1 MDFASLNIVTRSW
14 SIEVRFFSNI
24 GFRLTSIDTSRQD
37 PASRDFVNDKRNTQ
51 TFFRRRRICLWQKI
65 QGGIVEVKVEIK
77 DDLKYTKEHEWVK
90 VEEDVATVGI
100 TDYAQKELGDVVFVE
115 LPQVGTNVEQMK
127 PFGVIEAVKAVSD
140 LFSPLTGE
148 VTEVNTQ
155 LESQSNLINSD
166 PYGQGWIIKI
176 KMKDPKELE
185 ALLSSADYRKLVE
198 SKT

>member
-1 MDFASLNIVTRSW
+1 M
-14 SIEVRFFSNI
+14 
-24 GFRLTSIDTSRQD
+24 
-37 PASRDFVNDKRNTQ
+37 
-51 TFFRRRRICLWQKI
+51 
-65 QGGIVEVKVEIK
+65 EVKVEIR

-90 VEEDVATVGI
+90 VEGDEVTVGI
-100 TDYAQKELGDVVFVE
+100 TDYAQKQLGDVVFVE
-115 LPQVGTNVEQMK
+115 LPQVGTQVEQMK

-140 LFSPLTGE
+140 LFAPLSGE

-176 KMKDPKELE
+176 KVKDPKELE

-198 SKT
+198 SKA

>member
-1 MDFASLNIVTRSW
+1 M
-14 SIEVRFFSNI
+14 
-24 GFRLTSIDTSRQD
+24 
-37 PASRDFVNDKRNTQ
+37 
-51 TFFRRRRICLWQKI
+51 KI
-65 QGGIVEVKVEIK
+65 EIK

-90 VEEDVATVGI
+90 AEGGVATVGI
-100 TDYAQKELGDVVFVE
+100 TDYAQKQLGDVVFVE
-115 LPQVGTNVEQMK
+115 LPPVGNKVEQMK

-140 LFSPLTGE
+140 LFSPVGGE
-148 VTEVNTQ
+148 VIEVNTQ

-176 KMKDPKELE
+176 KVKDPKELD